1 MYNKFEVV
9 VRDYFNNSDEADVK
23 SRIPCHH
30 KYSVL
35 LLYLL
40 EIDTYY

>member
-9 VRDYFNNSDEADVK
+9 VRDYFNDSDEANVK
-23 SRIPCHH
+23 SRIPCH